1 MKTLPNPWRQALP
14 ALVLLWLWTLVLYRD
29 TSLGMVQIWARSDT
43 FTHGFLVLPIV
54 LWLVWRARQTLA
66 LQTPYSSVSPLV
78 LVAGV
83 AALWLLADWVSVN
96 AVTQIAVVA
105 LLVLT
110 VPTVLGWAVA
120 RVIIF
125 PLFFLFFAVPMGEF
139 LLPQFM
145 AWTADFTIMA
155 LRLSGIPGYRE
166 GLQFVIPSGNWSVVE
181 ACSGIRYLIASLT
194 VGTLFAYLN
203 FQSRTRRAL
212 FVLASV
218 LVPIAAN
225 WVRAYLIVMLGHLSG
240 NKLAAGVDHLIY
252 GWLFFGLV
260 MLLMFY
266 LGARWAEPAPVTTT
280 TPNVDASVP
289 RSALTA
295 TRLWTLTASCAV
307 LVAVPQVVQW
317 QFSQQTTGLA
327 LHLVAPPV
335 LTADWLS
342 TPPGDFNFKPSF
354 QHPAAEINQHYTRQ
368 GAPVGLYV
376 GYYTHQNYQSKL
388 VSSSNVLVGSH
399 DDLWAQLNRSSR
411 PLTLA
416 AQSLA
421 VQRAELRGGASH
433 GSTTAP
439 RLLVW
444 QLYWIN
450 GTLTSNDYLAK
461 VYGAFDRLLGRGDD
475 AAVIVIYTPQALTGE
490 VASDA
495 LLASFLS
502 TNYAAIH
509 KLLLTT
515 RQGRS

>member
-1 MKTLPNPWRQALP
+1 MKTLLNPWRQALP
-14 ALVLLWLWTLVLYRD
+14 ALVFLWVWTLVLYRD
-29 TSLGMVQIWARSDT
+29 TSLGMVHIWARSDT
-43 FTHGFLVLPIV
+43 FTHGFLVLPIA
-54 LWLVWRARQTLA
+54 LWLVWRARHTLA
-66 LQTPYSSVSPLV
+66 LQTPYSSVSPLM
-78 LVAGV
+78 LVAVV
-83 AALWLLADWVSVN
+83 ACFWLLADWVSVN
-96 AVTQIAVVA
+96 AATQIALVA

-110 VPTVLGWAVA
+110 VPTVLGWPVA
-120 RVIIF
+120 RVLIF
-125 PLFFLFFAVPMGEF
+125 PLGFLFFAVPMGEF

-145 AWTADFTIMA
+145 AWTADFTVMA
-155 LRLSGIPGYRE
+155 LRLSGIPVYRE

-203 FQSRTRRAL
+203 FQSRIRRVL

-218 LVPIAAN
+218 LVPIVAN
-225 WVRAYLIVMLGHLSG
+225 WIRAYLIVMLGHLSD
-240 NKLAAGVDHLIY
+240 NKLAAGVDHLVY

-266 LGARWAEPAPVTTT
+266 LGARWADPEPVTTT
-280 TPNVDASVP
+280 TLPVTPPAAP
-289 RSALTA
+289 PALTA
-295 TRLWTLTASCAV
+295 TRLWTLAASCAV

-317 QFSQQTTGLA
+317 QSGQQAPGLA
-327 LHLVAPPV
+327 LHLVAPPA
-335 LTADWLS
+335 LAANWLS
-342 TPPGDFNFKPSF
+342 TSPEGLDFKPSF

-368 GAPVGLYV
+368 GVPVGLYV

-399 DDLWAQLNRSSR
+399 DALWTQLSRSSR

-433 GSTTAP
+433 SAMAAP

-450 GTLTSNDYLAK
+450 GTLTSSDYLAK
-461 VYGAFDRLLGRGDD
+461 FYGALYRLLGQGDD

-509 KLLLTT
+509 QLLLAT
-515 RQGRS
+515 RPGRL